1 MAKGEDRMKHLKIL
15 HLEDNAMKQTA
26 IARVLHDA
34 CEAEIDWVTD
44 VASGMKK
51 IEEAKE
57 QGDMYDLAI
66 TDMQYPLKKDAEI
79 DEEAGEVFIG
89 QMKAQNVE
97 IPIIVCSSM
106 RLRILESYGCVWY
119 HERNDWEM
127 ELRGMVRNL

>member
-1 MAKGEDRMKHLKIL
+1 MKHLKIL

-26 IARVLHDA
+26 IARVLHDV
-34 CEAEIDWVTD
+34 CEAEIDWVMD

-51 IEEAKE
+51 IEEIKE

-66 TDMQYPLKKDAEI
+66 TDMQYPLKKGTGI
-79 DEEAGEVFIG
+79 DEDAGEVFIG
-89 QMKAQNVE
+89 RMKDQNVE

-106 RLRILESYGCVWY
+106 RLRIREAYGCVWY

>member
-1 MAKGEDRMKHLKIL
+1 MKHLKIL

-51 IEEAKE
+51 IEEAKV

-79 DEEAGEVFIG
+79 DEEAGGSIYWSDEGSKCGNSYHSVFQLAFEDTGSIW
-89 QMKAQNVE
+89 M
-97 IPIIVCSSM
+97 
-106 RLRILESYGCVWY
+106 CV
-119 HERNDWEM
+119 
-127 ELRGMVRNL
+127 VS

>member
-1 MAKGEDRMKHLKIL
+1 MKHLKIL

-26 IARVLHDA
+26 IARVPHEA

-51 IEEAKE
+51 MEEAKV

-106 RLRILESYGCVWY
+106 RLRIRESYGCVWY

>member
-1 MAKGEDRMKHLKIL
+1 MKHLKIL

-26 IARVLHDA
+26 IARVLHDV
-34 CEAEIDWVTD
+34 CEAEIDWVMD

-51 IEEAKE
+51 IEEIKE

-66 TDMQYPLKKDAEI
+66 TVMQYPLKKGTGI
-79 DEEAGEVFIG
+79 DEDAGEVFIG
-89 QMKAQNVE
+89 RMKDQNVE

-106 RLRILESYGCVWY
+106 RLRIREAYGCVWY

>member
-1 MAKGEDRMKHLKIL
+1 MKYLKIL

-26 IARVLHDA
+26 IARVLHDV

-51 IEEAKE
+51 IEEIKE

-66 TDMQYPLKKDAEI
+66 TDMQYPLKKGTGI
-79 DEEAGEVFIG
+79 DEDAGEVFIG
-89 QMKAQNVE
+89 QMKDQNVE

-106 RLRILESYGCVWY
+106 RLRIRESYGCVWY

>member
-1 MAKGEDRMKHLKIL
+1 MKHLKIL

-26 IARVLHDA
+26 IARVLHDV

-51 IEEAKE
+51 IEEIKE

-66 TDMQYPLKKDAEI
+66 TDMQYPLKKGTGI
-79 DEEAGEVFIG
+79 DEDAGGVFIG
-89 QMKAQNVE
+89 RMKDQNVE

-106 RLRILESYGCVWY
+106 RLRIREAYGCVWY

>member
-1 MAKGEDRMKHLKIL
+1 MAKGEDWMKHLKIL

-26 IARVLHDA
+26 IARVLHDV

-51 IEEAKE
+51 IEEIKE
-57 QGDMYDLAI
+57 QGDMYDLSI
-66 TDMQYPLKKDAEI
+66 TDMQYPLKKGTGI
-79 DEEAGEVFIG
+79 DEDAGEVFIG
-89 QMKAQNVE
+89 QMKEQNVE

-106 RLRILESYGCVWY
+106 RLRMREAYGCVWY

>member
-1 MAKGEDRMKHLKIL
+1 MKYLKIL

-26 IARVLHDA
+26 IARVLHDV

-51 IEEAKE
+51 IEEIKE

-66 TDMQYPLKKDAEI
+66 TDMQYPLKKGTGI
-79 DEEAGEVFIG
+79 DEDAGEVFIG
-89 QMKAQNVE
+89 QMKDQNVE
-97 IPIIVCSSM
+97 ISIIVCSSM
-106 RLRILESYGCVWY
+106 RLRIREVYGCVWY

>member
-1 MAKGEDRMKHLKIL
+1 
-15 HLEDNAMKQTA
+15 MKQTA
-26 IARVLHDA
+26 IARVLHDL

-51 IEEAKE
+51 IEEIKE

-66 TDMQYPLKKDAEI
+66 TDMQYPLKKGTGI
-79 DEEAGEVFIG
+79 DEDAGEVFIG
-89 QMKAQNVE
+89 QMKDQNVE

-106 RLRILESYGCVWY
+106 RLRIREVYGCVWY

>member
-1 MAKGEDRMKHLKIL
+1 MKHLKIL

-26 IARVLHDA
+26 IARVLHDV

-44 VASGMKK
+44 VASGIKK
-51 IEEAKE
+51 IEEIKE

-66 TDMQYPLKKDAEI
+66 TDMQYPLKKGTGI
-79 DEEAGEVFIG
+79 DEDAGGVFIG
-89 QMKAQNVE
+89 RMKDQNVE

-106 RLRILESYGCVWY
+106 RLRIREAYGCVWY

-127 ELRGMVRNL
+127 ELRGMVRNM

>member
-1 MAKGEDRMKHLKIL
+1 MKYLKIL

-26 IARVLHDA
+26 IARVLHDV

-51 IEEAKE
+51 IEEIKE

-66 TDMQYPLKKDAEI
+66 TDMQYPLKKGTGI
-79 DEEAGEVFIG
+79 DEDAGEVFIG
-89 QMKAQNVE
+89 QMKDQNVE

-106 RLRILESYGCVWY
+106 RLRIREAYGCV
-119 HERNDWEM
+119 
-127 ELRGMVRNL
+127 

>member
-1 MAKGEDRMKHLKIL
+1 MKYLKIL

-26 IARVLHDA
+26 IARVLHDV
-34 CEAEIDWVTD
+34 CEAVIDWVTD

-51 IEEAKE
+51 IEEIKE

-66 TDMQYPLKKDAEI
+66 TDMQYPLKKGTGI
-79 DEEAGEVFIG
+79 DEDAGEVFIG
-89 QMKAQNVE
+89 QMKDQNVE
-97 IPIIVCSSM
+97 ISIIVCSSM
-106 RLRILESYGCVWY
+106 RLRIREVYGCVWY

>member
-1 MAKGEDRMKHLKIL
+1 MAKGEDWMKHLKIL

-26 IARVLHDA
+26 IARVLHDV

-51 IEEAKE
+51 IEEIKE

-66 TDMQYPLKKDAEI
+66 TDMQYPLKKGTGI
-79 DEEAGEVFIG
+79 DEDAGGVFIG
-89 QMKAQNVE
+89 RMKDQNVE

-106 RLRILESYGCVWY
+106 RLRIREAYGCVWY

>member
-1 MAKGEDRMKHLKIL
+1 MKHLKIL

-26 IARVLHDA
+26 IARVLHDV

-51 IEEAKE
+51 IEEIKE

-66 TDMQYPLKKDAEI
+66 TDMQYPLKKGTGI
-79 DEEAGEVFIG
+79 DEDAGEVFIG
-89 QMKAQNVE
+89 RMKDQNVE

-106 RLRILESYGCVWY
+106 RLRIREVYGCVWY

>member
-1 MAKGEDRMKHLKIL
+1 
-15 HLEDNAMKQTA
+15 
-26 IARVLHDA
+26 
-34 CEAEIDWVTD
+34 
-44 VASGMKK
+44 
-51 IEEAKE
+51 
-57 QGDMYDLAI
+57 MYDLAI

-106 RLRILESYGCVWY
+106 RLRIRESYGCVWY

-127 ELRGMVRNL
+127 ELRTMVRNL

>member
-1 MAKGEDRMKHLKIL
+1 MKHLKIL

-26 IARVLHDA
+26 IARVLHDV

-51 IEEAKE
+51 IGEIKE

-66 TDMQYPLKKDAEI
+66 TDMQYPLKKGTGI
-79 DEEAGEVFIG
+79 DEDAGEVFIG
-89 QMKAQNVE
+89 RMKDQNVE

-106 RLRILESYGCVWY
+106 RLRIREAYGCVWY

>member
-1 MAKGEDRMKHLKIL
+1 MKHLKIL

-26 IARVLHDA
+26 IARVLHDV

-51 IEEAKE
+51 IEEIKE
-57 QGDMYDLAI
+57 QGDMYDLVI
-66 TDMQYPLKKDAEI
+66 TDMQYPLKKGTGI
-79 DEEAGEVFIG
+79 DEDAGEVFIG
-89 QMKAQNVE
+89 QMKDQNVE

-106 RLRILESYGCVWY
+106 RLRMREAYGCVWY